1 MTFFDPN
8 HQIFRPSPIGGKL
21 VLDHDK
27 RNLSYFHYNIIFPI
41 GVRVNAMVGR
51 TIYFVGAGITG
62 TITFTVM
69 GDGILQYWGNY
80 NGEKVNETLSFHKGK
95 RLKNVK
101 IGWTI
106 R

>member
-8 HQIFRPSPIGGKL
+8 LQIFRPSPIGGSL
-21 VLDHDK
+21 LLDDEK
-27 RNLSYFHYNIIFPI
+27 RKLSYFHYSIILPI
-41 GVRVNAMVGR
+41 GVEVNAMIGR

-62 TITFTVM
+62 TITFTVT

-80 NGEKVNETLSFHKGK
+80 CGENVNHTLSFHKGK
-95 RLKNVK
+95 RLENVH